1 MKDRSYPLLFNAK
14 ALNILERGGILPYFS
29 NMKHCNEFLRMQFPE
44 GEVPIKGEP
53 HGYQGS
59 WNGIMK
65 SMLDSF
71 QALCPGVEINFNT
84 AVIEVE
90 IKTGTIRTENGSK
103 NFDLIVGCDGV
114 GSIVRTCGEE

>member
-1 MKDRSYPLLFNAK
+1 
-14 ALNILERGGILPYFS
+14 
-29 NMKHCNEFLRMQFPE
+29 
-44 GEVPIKGEP
+44 
-53 HGYQGS
+53 
-59 WNGIMK
+59 MK